1 MIQGCRVSN
10 KTRPTVLVVDDEQ
23 GILEA
28 VGYELEDDFAVITAA
43 GGPEALDLLARRHVD
58 AMLLD
63 LRMPEMAG
71 EEVLKRLRALRAR
84 LPVVVMTV
92 VSETKTVVEC
102 MKLGAAD
109 YLNKPWENGEAAAR
123 IQRVLRE
130 VDAVPGVLL
139 VSDDP
144 AALVPLQLALEHH
157 GRAAT
162 MSVAD
167 ASASD
172 FPAQLVVL
180 HAPDRASMMPLSRLP
195 ERFRG
200 AAVLWVS
207 DDPAVGGPS
216 LLPKRLDVMLDYISK
231 LLGSHAVP
239 RRSPSRVVIGAV
251 DLMVGHCRDPLT
263 IEAIATRV
271 GVSEDHLSR
280 MFREVFGLPAA
291 SYYTRLR
298 IAVAGRLLRDTDDKM
313 DDVARQVGYSGAAN
327 LSRAFSGVMGVR
339 PGEFRRSPP

>member
-1 MIQGCRVSN
+1 MSQGCDVDN
-10 KTRPTVLVVDDEQ
+10 EARPTVLAVDDEP

-28 VGYELEDDFAVITAA
+28 VGYELDDDFTVITAA
-43 GGPEALDLLARRHVD
+43 GGPEALDLLADRHVD

-63 LRMPEMAG
+63 LRMPGMEG
-71 EEVLKRLRALRAR
+71 EEVLRRLRALRAR
-84 LPVVVMTV
+84 PPVIVMTV
-92 VSETKTVVEC
+92 VRETKTVVEC

-109 YLNKPWENGEAAAR
+109 YLTKPWEKGEPATR
-123 IQRVLRE
+123 LRRVLRE
-130 VDAVPGVLL
+130 VEAVPGVLL

-157 GRAAT
+157 GRATT

-172 FPAQLVVL
+172 FPAQVLVL
-180 HAPDRASMMPLSRLP
+180 HAPDQAS
-195 ERFRG
+195 
-200 AAVLWVS
+200 
-207 DDPAVGGPS
+207 
-216 LLPKRLDVMLDYISK
+216 
-231 LLGSHAVP
+231 AVP
-239 RRSPSRVVIGAV
+239 RRSPSRAVIGTI

-263 IEAIATRV
+263 LEAIATRM

-280 MFREVFGLPAA
+280 MFREAFGVPAA

-298 IAVAGRLLRDTDDKM
+298 IAVACRLLRDTDDKM
-313 DDVARQVGYSGAAN
+313 DDVARRVGYSGAAN
-327 LSRAFSGVMGVR
+327 LSRAFNAVMGVR